1 MSDYEHRRTKTMLH
15 TMLSDLETLRDA
27 LKNARLHHIAIDG
40 GSEKGFAQMCCVR
53 EDKLDAIIGSYEGGG
68 QHAEGKP

>member
-1 MSDYEHRRTKTMLH
+1 MSEYDHRRMKTVLH

-40 GSEKGFAQMCCVR
+40 GTEQRFEYVLRQA
-53 EDKLDAIIGSYEGGG
+53 DKLDAIIGSYEGDRRYR
-68 QHAEGKP
+68 EEKR